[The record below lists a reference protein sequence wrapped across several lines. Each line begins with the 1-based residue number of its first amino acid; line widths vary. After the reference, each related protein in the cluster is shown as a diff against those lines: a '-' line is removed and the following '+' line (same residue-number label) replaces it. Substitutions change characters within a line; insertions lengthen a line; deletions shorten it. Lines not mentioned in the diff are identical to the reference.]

1 MGAQPVIELLDG
13 EAVLRLPLQPETW
26 AELARRHVVAM
37 QRNGTSHYIENV
49 EADFSLLRVDE
60 QLLPVVVTLCDAP
73 DDRSKPAAA
82 VASERA
88 HYAAYT
94 REELAK
100 RHLELPGWL
109 LGLGFRPLEAAM
121 ALGELDRVVYVNNW
135 LLTTNPVARYTR
147 GQLSAVVDCLST
159 KYPKS
164 AIVFRGLLPRLHP
177 DQCRLFEQT
186 GFRMVRHRRVWMVED
201 SSRAFRESEELRRD
215 QHLSERHG
223 YEVVADPEVIAAEAE
238 RLAELYRGL
247 YLAKHSL
254 LNPHFNAEFVRLTL
268 GEGLLTYRA
277 FRKEGSIDAFKAW
290 YIKDGVM
297 TGAFVGYDQ
306 QKPRK
311 LGLYRQAIALQASE
325 AVRLG
330 LQLSWS
336 GGVGDFKR
344 LRGATPHEEYEAV
357 WDRHLSPR
365 RRLPWAMLE
374 WTGRAVVARQEASAS
389 S

>member
-1 MGAQPVIELLDG
+1 MGAQPVIELLNAR
-13 EAVLRLPLQPETW
+13 AVQRLPPQPETW

-37 QRNGTSHYIENV
+37 QRDGTSHYIENV

-60 QLLPVVVTLCDAP
+60 QLLPVLVTLCDAP

-82 VASERA
+82 VASELA
-88 HYAAYT
+88 HYADYT
-94 REELAK
+94 REEMAK
-100 RHLELPGWL
+100 RHSGIPGWL
-109 LGLGFRPLEAAM
+109 WGLGFRPLVVAM
-121 ALGELDRVVYVNNW
+121 GLGGLDRVVYVNNW
-135 LLTTNPVARYTR
+135 LLTTNPVARYTP
-147 GQLSAVVDCLST
+147 GQLSAVVDCLT
-159 KYPKS
+159 AKYPRA

-177 DQCRLFEQT
+177 DQFQLFEQV
-186 GFRMVRHRRVWMVED
+186 GFRMVRHRQVWMVED
-201 SSRAFRESEELRRD
+201 CSRAFRESEELRRD

-223 YEVVADPEVIAAEAE
+223 YEVVADPEVIADEAE

-254 LNPHFNAEFVRLTL
+254 LNPHFNADFVRLTL
-268 GEGLLTYRA
+268 GEDLLTYRA
-277 FRKEGSIDAFKAW
+277 FLKGGSIDAFKAW

-325 AVRLG
+325 AARLG

-336 GGVGDFKR
+336 GGVGEFKR

-365 RRLPWAMLE
+365 RRLPWALLE
-374 WTGRAVVARQEASAS
+374 RAGRAVAARQEASAS
-389 S
+389 A